1 MACFSA
7 GVQSLRENRDK
18 PSTWSLKLPPPG
30 SREDM
35 IAVRTR
41 ANGESEKD
49 NGIRVR
55 TNGIRVSGSQDRC
68 WEHDRL
74 GQVGRK
80 ETLNLVFSFRG
91 IHLAF
96 CTACWCHCNGVVVWL
111 GLTCVCVQ
119 V

>member
-49 NGIRVR
+49 KRDNGPDP
-55 TNGIRVSGSQDRC
+55 GIP
-68 WEHDRL
+68 
-74 GQVGRK
+74 K
-80 ETLNLVFSFRG
+80 Y
-91 IHLAF
+91 
-96 CTACWCHCNGVVVWL
+96 GVL
-111 GLTCVCVQ
+111 E
-119 V
+119 